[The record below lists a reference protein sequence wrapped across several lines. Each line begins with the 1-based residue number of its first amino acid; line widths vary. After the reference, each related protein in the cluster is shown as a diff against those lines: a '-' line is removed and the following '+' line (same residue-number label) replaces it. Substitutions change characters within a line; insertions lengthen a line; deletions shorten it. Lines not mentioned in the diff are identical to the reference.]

1 MYEAKYGSDTSL
13 DRPHVSGT
21 NHHATR
27 NRHEGDNIIMNILHM
42 KYAVEVA
49 RLGSLNKAAETLI
62 IAQPNIS
69 RSIKELEADLGIT
82 IFNRSAKGMVLTP
95 EGEEFISYAQSI
107 LKQIDEVEMLYKQGS
122 TKKQKFS
129 ISVPRAGYI
138 SAAFAEFSKSVS
150 ADPAEIFYKETNSQ
164 GTINA
169 VLNNDYKLGIIRYAE
184 NYDGFFKSMLEEKGL
199 AYEMVAEFSYTLIM
213 SRDNPLAVKDEIRF
227 DDLAPY
233 IEIAHAD
240 PYVPTLPLS
249 KVVKDEL
256 PDNISRRIFVFE
268 RASQYDLLSE
278 NPETF
283 MWISPAPQKVLD
295 RYGLVQRACAENK
308 KIYKDVLIYREGY
321 KLSKLDKQFIT
332 ELCESRRKHLK

>member
-1 MYEAKYGSDTSL
+1 
-13 DRPHVSGT
+13 
-21 NHHATR
+21 
-27 NRHEGDNIIMNILHM
+27 M

-138 SAAFAEFSKSVS
+138 SAAFAEFSKSIGV
-150 ADPAEIFYKETNSQ
+150 DPAEIFYKETNSQ
-164 GTINA
+164 STINT

-213 SRDNPLAVKDEIRF
+213 SRDNPLATKDEIYF
-227 DDLAPY
+227 DDLSPY
-233 IEIAHAD
+233 MEIAHAD

-295 RYGLVQRACAENK
+295 RYGLVQRNCAENK
-308 KIYKDVLIYREGY
+308 KRYKDVLIYREGY

-332 ELCESRRKHLK
+332 ELCESRRMYLK

>member
-1 MYEAKYGSDTSL
+1 
-13 DRPHVSGT
+13 
-21 NHHATR
+21 
-27 NRHEGDNIIMNILHM
+27 MNILHM

-122 TKKQKFS
+122 TKKHKFS
-129 ISVPRAGYI
+129 ISVPRASYI
-138 SAAFAEFSKSVS
+138 SAAFSEFTKNISIE
-150 ADPAEIFYKETNSQ
+150 PTEIFYKETNSQ
-164 GTINA
+164 GTIND
-169 VLNNDYKLGIIRYAE
+169 VINNDYKLGIIRYAA

-199 AYEMVAEFSYTLIM
+199 AYEMIADFSYTLIM
-213 SRDNPLAVKDEIRF
+213 NRDNPLSEKDEIGF
-227 DDLAPY
+227 DDLLPL

-240 PYVPTLPLS
+240 PYVPTMPLS
-249 KVVKDEL
+249 KMVKDEL
-256 PDNISRRIFVFE
+256 PGNISRRIFVFE
-268 RASQYDLLSE
+268 RASQFDLLSE

-295 RYGLVQRACAENK
+295 RYGLIQKNCAENK
-308 KIYKDVLIYREGY
+308 TKYKDVLIYREGY
-321 KLSKLDKQFIT
+321 KLSKLDKLFIT